1 MISNKKEKEI
11 SALEKLLEDKDML
24 IKNLEQNTV
33 ATVAVNVSYEI
44 FLL

>member
-33 ATVAVNVSYEI
+33 ATVAVNVSYKI